1 MLISLGL
8 WKSRSKATKIDE
20 DGIYPISP
28 TQLADVK
35 SGKGFKIGQLFARKH
50 EE

>member
-8 WKSRSKATKIDE
+8 WKSSAKPVETDK
-20 DGIYPISP
+20 DGIYPISS
-28 TQLADVK
+28 TELAEVRR
-35 SGKGFKIGQLFARKH
+35 GRGFNIGRLFAKKH